1 MGDCQQFTDFNSTF
15 HLKNISRFPENPR
28 IMNSELIE
36 AGQRIMQESVENK
49 NSNLKN
55 KYMEVY
61 FRLQQEIKIE
71 ENKKCNLVK

>member
-1 MGDCQQFTDFNSTF
+1 
-15 HLKNISRFPENPR
+15 
-28 IMNSELIE
+28 
-36 AGQRIMQESVENK
+36 MQESVENK

>member
-1 MGDCQQFTDFNSTF
+1 MGDCEQFTEFNSTF